1 MKQKFKSVKEKM
13 NKLFQKFAPVKEKA
27 EVFEQKKEE
36 KKHTDTVSKGK
47 IWKKSAKKHASEK
60 EDDWYYDEEDS
71 VPSVTEKHTD
81 EKDTIDHIS
90 EEILGFFE
98 DEDK

>member
-1 MKQKFKSVKEKM
+1 MEK
-13 NKLFQKFAPVKEKA
+13 
-27 EVFEQKKEE
+27 
-36 KKHTDTVSKGK
+36 VSE
-47 IWKKSAKKHASEK
+47 KHASEK

>member
-1 MKQKFKSVKEKM
+1 M
-13 NKLFQKFAPVKEKA
+13 N
-27 EVFEQKKEE
+27 
-36 KKHTDTVSKGK
+36 SKWQLSRVGLVNF
-47 IWKKSAKKHASEK
+47 
-60 EDDWYYDEEDS
+60 WYYDEEES